1 MALYLKEVA
10 LLETTTNTLVKLTN
24 VMEGVENGAVFG
36 YQTEL
41 ISIKVNAN
49 QTEQVVTRHT
59 FDIVVKD
66 DATPATQAILTAWA
80 NNPELRFKAS
90 GYSGDT
96 FFLWDE
102 PVPIVFSRQY
112 DLIGARHLI
121 MTLDAVSGYNGA
133 SGSKKLPVYA
143 GQNIMMLLN
152 QFLGSS
158 TNFSGWS
165 GTMSGGGST
174 AFSDGATTI
183 TLGAGSGTL
192 VSANYFFPFDGVI
205 LTGAIRGG
213 GGGSIGAGS
222 KITVSFLN
230 SSEVEISETSGG
242 TLSLSTGTYFNSGL
256 TATGTYYIRLKLFFG
271 SGGAGATVVRQPV
284 LRLGYGES
292 NFAN

>member
-158 TNFSGWS
+158 THFSGWTG
-165 GTMSGGGST
+165 GTTGGGST
-174 AFSDGATTI
+174 AFSAGNMTI
-183 TLGAGSGTL
+183 GFGAGASTYLSG
-192 VSANYFFPFDGVI
+192 VYFFPFDGVPI
-205 LTGAIRGG
+205 SVSVQSAGG
-213 GGGSIGAGS
+213 GGNVINGTMGV
-222 KITVSFLN
+222 VSLDV
-230 SSEVEISETSGG
+230 SQTEISTTAGG
-242 TLSLSTGTYFNSGL
+242 TVAINTKSFGGGV
-256 TATGTYYIRLKLFFG
+256 TATGTYYIQVELVY
-271 SGGAGATVVRQPV
+271 GAGSSGTAVIKQPAM
-284 LRLGYGES
+284 RLGYGETS
-292 NFAN
+292 FVN

>member
-143 GQNIMMLLN
+143 GQNLLGIYNVLAGNGAVLNGFTPNNLVADGTSGAN
-152 QFLGSS
+152 Q
-158 TNFSGWS
+158 TIIADA
-165 GTMSGGGST
+165 GGV
-174 AFSDGATTI
+174 D
-183 TLGAGSGTL
+183 
-192 VSANYFFPFDGVI
+192 VSNIDSALLFFPFNNVI
-205 LTGAIRGG
+205 LTFSCNIVSLTDIAY
-213 GGGSIGAGS
+213 IGYGYYDVDGVVISSDYSTADSTLVGRLFVNKPVLTDATTCFF
-222 KITVSFLN
+222 KIGISTVDT
-230 SSEVEISETSGG
+230 E
-242 TLSLSTGTYFNSGL
+242 
-256 TATGTYYIRLKLFFG
+256 
-271 SGGAGATVVRQPV
+271 TVVFNTPAI
-284 LRLGYGES
+284 RLGYETAFT
-292 NFAN
+292 N

>member
-102 PVPIVFSRQY
+102 AVPIVFSRQY

-143 GQNIMMLLN
+143 GQNLLGIYN
-152 QFLGSS
+152 VLAGSS
-158 TNFSGWS
+158 VLNGFNDNGLVSDGVTGANQTIEIDSDPLTSYLYSNSLFFPFPSAILTFSCTVVTAPDDFFIGSANFTDAGVLIAQDYSVLA
-165 GTMSGGGST
+165 GGVGRLSYTYVSNSFASNT
-174 AFSDGATTI
+174 AFIRIGFTGTASTTFVFNTPCI
-183 TLGAGSGTL
+183 RLGAG
-192 VSANYFFPFDGVI
+192 
-205 LTGAIRGG
+205 
-213 GGGSIGAGS
+213 
-222 KITVSFLN
+222 
-230 SSEVEISETSGG
+230 E
-242 TLSLSTGTYFNSGL
+242 STF
-256 TATGTYYIRLKLFFG
+256 
-271 SGGAGATVVRQPV
+271 VM
-284 LRLGYGES
+284 
-292 NFAN
+292 